1 MKKIFRPIGRNTKK
15 IFSKAK
21 APFTNVKMPDKEA
34 SLGWVSGKKEGAGS
48 IFKRSTRRFSHYAVM
63 FIFMIVIAVGVFTR
77 PHENKTEKNPY
88 LFNKVDEEVNEVTYM
103 QSVAT
108 IGGIVDEKIS
118 QQVYEVETKN
128 DTAPVLAVAGNGFLA
143 KPVLSE
149 ARSSGDKP
157 KNDITEYVVKDGDTL
172 SIIANSLGLTT
183 DTLRWANNIDDP
195 DSVKPGTKLLIPPT
209 NGVLYT
215 AQAGDTIE
223 SIASRYSGSASM
235 IIAQNDLYGED
246 IKAGMRIMIP
256 DGVGPDVVKPEPEP
270 APQQEEDDAPAP
282 QPRTRV
288 ASYGGSSYNR
298 FPYGWCTYY
307 VASRRNVPW
316 SGNAGDWYWNAQRAG
331 YSVGRAP
338 SAGAIMVTGESG
350 WGHVAY
356 VESVSGGSFTVSEM
370 NYAGWGVVSRRTITT
385 GQVPLYGFIY

>member
-1 MKKIFRPIGRNTKK
+1 MKKIFRSLGQNIRK
-15 IFSKAK
+15 IPGKTR
-21 APFTNVKMPDKEA
+21 APFTKVKMPEKET
-34 SLGWVSGKKEGAGS
+34 SLEWVSGKKEGAGS

-63 FIFMIVIAVGVFTR
+63 FIFLLVIAVGVFTR
-77 PHENKTEKNPY
+77 PQESKNEKNPY
-88 LFNKVDEEVNEVTYM
+88 LFNKVDEGVNEVTYM

-118 QQVYEVETKN
+118 QQVYEVETKG
-128 DTAPVLAVAGNGFLA
+128 DMAPVLAVAGNGFLA

-157 KNDITEYVVKDGDTL
+157 KNDIQEYIVQNGDTL
-172 SIIANSLGLTT
+172 STIAAKFELTSSS
-183 DTLRWANNIDDP
+183 LRWANNIEDS
-195 DSVKPGTKLLIPPT
+195 DSVKPGQKLLIPPT
-209 NGVLYT
+209 IGVLYLV
-215 AQAGDTIE
+215 QEGDSLE
-223 SIASRYSGSASM
+223 SIASRFGGSVSM
-235 IIAQNDLYGED
+235 IVAQNDLYGED

-256 DGVGPDVVKPEPEP
+256 DGVGPEEVEPEPEPEP
-270 APQQEEDDAPAP
+270 AAPAP
-282 QPRTRV
+282 SQRTKV
-288 ASYGGSSYNR
+288 ASYSGSSYNR

-316 SGNAGDWYWNAQRAG
+316 SGNAGDWYWNARSAG

-338 SAGAIMVTGESG
+338 AAGAIMVTGESG

-370 NYAGWGVVSRRTITT
+370 NYQGWGVVSRRTINA

>member
-1 MKKIFRPIGRNTKK
+1 MKKIFRPVGRNTKK
-15 IFSKAK
+15 ILGKAK
-21 APFTNVKMPDKEA
+21 SPLQKVKMLEKDA
-34 SLGWVSGKKEGAGS
+34 SKDWIWERADGAGS
-48 IFKRSTRRFSHYAVM
+48 IFKRSTRRFSHFAIM
-63 FIFMIVIAVGVFTR
+63 LIFLIVIAIGVFTR
-77 PHENKTEKNPY
+77 PHENKTKSNPY
-88 LFNKVDEEVNEVTYM
+88 LFNKVDEEVNEVTYK

-108 IGGIVDEKIS
+108 IGGIVDDKIS
-118 QQVYEVETKN
+118 QQVYEAQTKN
-128 DTAPVLAVAGNGFLA
+128 DAAPVLAVAGNGFLA

-157 KNDITEYVVKDGDTL
+157 KNDVQEYIVKDGDTL
-172 SIIANSLGLTT
+172 STIANSLGLTT

-223 SIASRYSGSASM
+223 SIASRFGGSVSM
-235 IIAQNDLYGED
+235 IVAQNDLYGED
-246 IKAGMRIMIP
+246 IKEGMRIMIP
-256 DGVGPDVVKPEPEP
+256 DGVGPEVKKPEPEP
-270 APQQEEDDAPAP
+270 EPEPEDDYEP
-282 QPRTRV
+282 QPKTRV
-288 ASYGGSSYNR
+288 ASYSGSSYNR

-316 SGNAGDWYWNAQRAG
+316 SGNAGDWYWNAQRSG

-338 SAGAIMVTGESG
+338 SPGAIMVTGESG